1 MEEVLLAR
9 VSRAYEVCAVSFM
22 TSGMI
27 SSHAFCHEHPELS
40 DKGRRF
46 ILGICSFLRSGVRV
60 FPIRLMLKLL
70 CHLSP
75 RHLLEK
81 TSQNILEYLY
91 STEAGLGEEPGL
103 SYP

>member
-1 MEEVLLAR
+1 MPEFPGQ
-9 VSRAYEVCAVSFM
+9 YEVGAVSTDFRHSFILCLLPR
-22 TSGMI
+22 T
-27 SSHAFCHEHPELS
+27 PRTL
-40 DKGRRF
+40 KGIRF
-46 ILGICSFLRSGVRV
+46 IWGICSFLRSRVRV